1 MTYTNCKYLRVVAK
15 SNSVCFYCCMLL
27 ILGEPPKPLPPHSP
41 PLPILGYDALS
52 QEVTGEYGYRSSSSV
67 RNMGMNGL
75 ALSAGRTDHI
85 RLFRIYVSRKAAGK
99 ARAVLEGLNL
109 DTPTTDA
116 CFSAHTKDEEIVQ
129 AGLVKWKEGQGL
141 LQKQRPTWKVIIS
154 AMEYVEI
161 AQQHIKELEEKLAS
175 PV

>member
-15 SNSVCFYCCMLL
+15 SNSFCFFCCMLL
-27 ILGEPPKPLPPHSP
+27 ILGEPATPPSSP
-41 PLPILGYDALS
+41 RPIQGYDALS
-52 QEVTGEYGYRSSSSV
+52 QEVTGEYGYISSSSV
-67 RNMGMNGL
+67 RNMGVNGL

-85 RLFRIYVSRKAAGK
+85 MLFRRYVSRKAAGK
-99 ARAVLEGLNL
+99 ARAVLEGLSL

-141 LQKQRPTWKVIIS
+141 LQEQLPTWKVILS
-154 AMEYVEI
+154 AMEYAEI